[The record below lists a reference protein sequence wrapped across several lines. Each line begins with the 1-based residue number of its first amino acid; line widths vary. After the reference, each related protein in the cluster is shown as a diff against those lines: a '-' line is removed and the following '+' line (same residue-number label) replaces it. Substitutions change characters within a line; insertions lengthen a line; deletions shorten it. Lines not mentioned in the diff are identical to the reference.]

1 MSADTENSVPDDV
14 HEALMEATYRAL
26 CAEGY
31 ADLTMQRIADE
42 AGKSKS
48 LLHYHYGTK
57 RELLVSFLA
66 HLLQRFEEKV
76 EATEDDAPDE
86 RLRFLLDKMVPQEDD
101 DGDFDRFGLALTELR
116 TQAPHDEAYREQVAR
131 NETAIRERFA
141 DIIRDGIEDG
151 TFRAVD
157 PDRTAS
163 LLFAALDGARVQRVV
178 VAGAN
183 PDDPPG
189 PADDTPADVRAALE
203 TFVVS
208 DLLET
213 GRDESST
220 TDDESSPTDD
230 ESSPT
235 DDESSPTEGTQ

>member
-1 MSADTENSVPDDV
+1 MSADTDSSVPTEV
-14 HEALMEATYRAL
+14 HETLMQATYRAL

-66 HLLQRFEEKV
+66 YLLDRFEEKV

-86 RLRFLLDKMVPQEDD
+86 RLRFLLDKMCPDEDD
-101 DGDFDRFGLALTELR
+101 DGDYDRFGLALTELR
-116 TQAPHDEAYREQVAR
+116 TQAPHDEAYRTQVAR
-131 NETAIRERFA
+131 NEVAIRERFA

-163 LLFAALDGARVQRVV
+163 LLFAALDGARLQRVV
-178 VAGAN
+178 ASGVDSN
-183 PDDPPG
+183 DPSG
-189 PADDTPADVRAALE
+189 PAHDTPADVRAALE

-208 DLLET
+208 DLLADD
-213 GRDESST
+213 GDDASNRDEVT
-220 TDDESSPTDD
+220 ARPETDDTDA
-230 ESSPT
+230 
-235 DDESSPTEGTQ
+235 TEGDE

>member
-1 MSADTENSVPDDV
+1 MQ
-14 HEALMEATYRAL
+14 ATYRAL

-66 HLLQRFEEKV
+66 YLLERFEEKV
-76 EATEDDAPDE
+76 EATEGDAPDE
-86 RLRFLLDKMVPQEDD
+86 RLRFLLDKMCPGADD

-116 TQAPHDEAYREQVAR
+116 TQAPHDEAYREQIAE

-141 DIIRDGIEDG
+141 DIVRDGVADG
-151 TFRAVD
+151 TFRDVD
-157 PDRTAS
+157 PERTAA

-178 VAGAN
+178 VSGTNA
-183 PDDPPG
+183 DDPPG
-189 PADDTPADVRAALE
+189 PAHDTPANVRAALE

-208 DLLET
+208 DLLAAAGDSAATDGT
-213 GRDESST
+213 GVAR
-220 TDDESSPTDD
+220 TDDADS
-230 ESSPT
+230 
-235 DDESSPTEGTQ
+235 TEGDE